1 MAVRLK
7 SAEDIIALRASG
19 AILSR
24 VLSALREEVRPGI
37 TLASLDQKARELLK
51 KEGAH
56 SAFLGY
62 VPEGMTE
69 AYPAAICASVNETVV
84 HGIPGDR
91 RLHEGDILSI
101 DLGVVYRKY
110 VTDGAITVPVGTVS
124 SEAKKLLQVTEDALR
139 AGIKAAKVGST
150 TGDIGHAV
158 SLCVKKSGLSVIKGL
173 TGHGVG
179 FALHEDP
186 AVPNYGE
193 RGRGVELLPGMVIA
207 IEPMVSTGSP
217 FAIAE
222 DDDSFRTKDRSWS
235 AHFEHTVAITEQGTE
250 ILTQ

>member
-7 SAEDIIALRASG
+7 TPEDIVALRASG

-24 VLSALREEVRPGI
+24 VLSALREEVKPGI
-37 TLASLDQKARELLK
+37 TLAALDRKARELLE
-51 KEGAH
+51 KENAR

-62 VPEGMTE
+62 VPEGMKE
-69 AYPAAICASVNETVV
+69 PYPAAICASVNETIV
-84 HGIPGDR
+84 HGIPTDR
-91 RLHEGDILSI
+91 RLSEGDIVSI
-101 DLGVVYRKY
+101 DLGVVYRRY
-110 VTDGAITVPVGTVS
+110 ITDGAITVPVGAVS
-124 SEAKKLLQVTEDALR
+124 AEAKKLLKATEDALR
-139 AGIKAAKVGST
+139 AGIRAAKVGHT

-158 SLCVKKSGLSVIKGL
+158 SVSVRKSGLSVIKGL

-193 RGRGVELLPGMVIA
+193 PGRGVALVPGMVIA

-217 FAIAE
+217 FAVAE
-222 DDDSFRTKDRSWS
+222 EDDSFRTKDRSWS
-235 AHFEHTVAITEQGTE
+235 AHFEHTVSITEHGTE